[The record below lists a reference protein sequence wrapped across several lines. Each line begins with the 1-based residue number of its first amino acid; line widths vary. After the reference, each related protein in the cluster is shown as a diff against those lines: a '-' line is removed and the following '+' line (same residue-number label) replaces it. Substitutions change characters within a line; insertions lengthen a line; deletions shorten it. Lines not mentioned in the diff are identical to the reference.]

1 MFTKYCV
8 KKPYTV
14 IVSVVMVL
22 LLGVISFSSMTT
34 DLLPEMELPIVVVY
48 TTYPGASA
56 EKVEKNV
63 TNHMEES
70 LATTTDLVNMMSVS
84 SDNLS
89 MIILEFSQDTNLD
102 SISIDISGKIDMVSG
117 YFDDMVQDPIIM
129 KMNPNMMPI
138 MMLAVDSNL
147 PRDELTSFVS
157 DVVEPEIKKVAGVA
171 SVTTQGLL
179 EEKILI
185 SINQEKID
193 ELNDLVL
200 KSVDSSIY
208 DSKKELSSA
217 KSELVTTKNDLQN
230 KTDDLVNQ
238 LANTTVQLDSAN
250 AQLNAIIASGT
261 TLEANEAVL
270 SGELAA
276 YQKGVQELQTA
287 IDAMNASKFMFG
299 AVPPETLL
307 SDFKLNNPLVE
318 QINALMTQFGLS
330 DSNNVGEMLSA
341 IDATILQ
348 LQTSKDEL
356 DATLSIRQPEIQAEL
371 NNIAT
376 LKMAN
381 GAMISELN
389 NQKDKLNGVMVELE
403 KAKLTS
409 VGQLN
414 QASAQLEAGMVQIDQ
429 GLDQIESARDEAYK
443 SANIS
448 SIFTPEMISNILMAE
463 NFSMP
468 ASKIKLDEYNTQ
480 LVKIGEEFSDIAE
493 LENLVLFSMDIKG
506 LEEVKLSDVATISI
520 VDNSGEI
527 YAKLNGNDAVILSL
541 QKQSNASTA
550 TVCKMVNKTLNEL
563 DDEYVDLNSVV
574 LMDQGVYIDV
584 IISSVLTNLLM
595 GGILAIIILYIFLKD
610 VKPTFII
617 GVSIPISLLFAI
629 VLMYFSGVTLNIISL
644 SGLALGVGMLV
655 DNSIVVIENIYR
667 LRKEGV
673 AIFDATVEGVKSV
686 SGAIFAST
694 LTTICV
700 FLPIVFT
707 TGIARQLFVDMGLTI
722 AYSLV
727 ASLIIAVTVVP
738 MMASKLLVN
747 VKESKHSF
755 FDKITTKYV
764 DSLSYLLNKKAAVII
779 FVLVLLVFSIISAA
793 TMPKTFIPEAS
804 SSQISLTMKMN
815 KEQYLREELLS
826 MSDSVIEKVL
836 EINEIES
843 IGVME
848 QTAMGSDVSSLSF
861 FIIVKD
867 NEVNNVDKV
876 KADILENTKD
886 LDCTISVDS
895 SNTSMT
901 MMTGSGIQIITKGN
915 NIDSLYEDAN
925 KIKSN
930 IEQVDG
936 VGDIVIEDFDDNYET
951 RIIVDKNKAMEYGLT
966 VAGVY
971 QEVSALLKNETNA
984 TKLNFDNKE
993 YATIIVE
1000 EDKKDYTI
1008 DELQDITLKGTKDQ
1022 KEVEIALTKIATIE
1036 KYPSAKS
1043 INHNNQQRTI
1053 SIDVSVEDN
1062 YNLSNVSKD
1071 IKKALNTIDMQE
1083 GNSYELSGENENILE
1098 TLFELVKMIGLALI
1112 FIYMIMVAQFQSL
1125 KSPFIIMFTIP
1136 LAFTGGIIAL
1146 LLTNSDLSIIAMLG
1160 FLVLSGIVVNN
1171 GIVFI
1176 DSVNQFIEGGKSK
1189 KDAILMTGK
1198 NRLRPILM
1206 TAMTTILGLLTMA
1219 MGIGEGSEMM
1229 APLAI
1234 VTIGGLI
1241 YTTFMTLY
1249 VVPIL
1254 FDVFNKKIK

>member
-56 EKVEKNV
+56 EKVERNV
-63 TNHMEES
+63 TNYMEES
-70 LATTTDLVNMMSVS
+70 LSTTTDLVNMMSVS

-157 DVVEPEIKKVAGVA
+157 NVVEPEIKKVAGVA

-185 SINQEKID
+185 SIDQEKID

-208 DSKKELSSA
+208 DSKIELSSA
-217 KSELVTTKNDLQN
+217 KSELVTTKNELQ
-230 KTDDLVNQ
+230 KTTDDLVNQ

-261 TLEANEAVL
+261 TLDTNEVIL

-276 YQKGVQELQTA
+276 YEKGVIELQTT
-287 IDAMNASKFMFG
+287 IDAMNASKFMFST
-299 AVPPETLL
+299 VPPETLL

-318 QINALMTQFGLS
+318 QINALMVQFGLS
-330 DSNNVGEMLSA
+330 DSNNVGEMLGA

-348 LQTSKDEL
+348 LQTSKNEL
-356 DATLSIRQPEIQAEL
+356 EATLSIRKPEIQAEL

-376 LKMAN
+376 LKLAN

-389 NQKDKLNGVMVELE
+389 KQKDKLNAGMVELE

-506 LEEVKLSDVATISI
+506 LEQVKLSDVATISV

-595 GGILAIIILYIFLKD
+595 GGFLAIIILYIFLKD

-655 DNSIVVIENIYR
+655 DNSIVVIENIR
-667 LRKEGV
+667 SEERRVGKE
-673 AIFDATVEGVKSV
+673 
-686 SGAIFAST
+686 
-694 LTTICV
+694 C
-700 FLPIVFT
+700 
-707 TGIARQLFVDMGLTI
+707 
-722 AYSLV
+722 
-727 ASLIIAVTVVP
+727 
-738 MMASKLLVN
+738 
-747 VKESKHSF
+747 
-755 FDKITTKYV
+755 
-764 DSLSYLLNKKAAVII
+764 
-779 FVLVLLVFSIISAA
+779 
-793 TMPKTFIPEAS
+793 
-804 SSQISLTMKMN
+804 
-815 KEQYLREELLS
+815 
-826 MSDSVIEKVL
+826 
-836 EINEIES
+836 
-843 IGVME
+843 
-848 QTAMGSDVSSLSF
+848 
-861 FIIVKD
+861 
-867 NEVNNVDKV
+867 
-876 KADILENTKD
+876 
-886 LDCTISVDS
+886 
-895 SNTSMT
+895 
-901 MMTGSGIQIITKGN
+901 
-915 NIDSLYEDAN
+915 
-925 KIKSN
+925 
-930 IEQVDG
+930 
-936 VGDIVIEDFDDNYET
+936 
-951 RIIVDKNKAMEYGLT
+951 
-966 VAGVY
+966 
-971 QEVSALLKNETNA
+971 
-984 TKLNFDNKE
+984 
-993 YATIIVE
+993 
-1000 EDKKDYTI
+1000 
-1008 DELQDITLKGTKDQ
+1008 
-1022 KEVEIALTKIATIE
+1022 
-1036 KYPSAKS
+1036 
-1043 INHNNQQRTI
+1043 
-1053 SIDVSVEDN
+1053 
-1062 YNLSNVSKD
+1062 
-1071 IKKALNTIDMQE
+1071 
-1083 GNSYELSGENENILE
+1083 
-1098 TLFELVKMIGLALI
+1098 
-1112 FIYMIMVAQFQSL
+1112 
-1125 KSPFIIMFTIP
+1125 
-1136 LAFTGGIIAL
+1136 
-1146 LLTNSDLSIIAMLG
+1146 
-1160 FLVLSGIVVNN
+1160 
-1171 GIVFI
+1171 
-1176 DSVNQFIEGGKSK
+1176 
-1189 KDAILMTGK
+1189 
-1198 NRLRPILM
+1198 
-1206 TAMTTILGLLTMA
+1206 
-1219 MGIGEGSEMM
+1219 
-1229 APLAI
+1229 
-1234 VTIGGLI
+1234 
-1241 YTTFMTLY
+1241 
-1249 VVPIL
+1249 
-1254 FDVFNKKIK
+1254 